1 MSISKRHITIIIALL
16 ILLPIV
22 ALLHL
27 FVGQINVG
35 SSDYISSLF
44 NYNSSDSYQII
55 AREIRIPRMFM
66 AIIAGAG
73 LSIAGLLM
81 QTLFNNPLAGPY
93 VLGISSGSSLFV
105 AFSIMTGIPF
115 FTSTLGITANA
126 LIGAFVFGMIILFFS
141 RFLRSQVS
149 LLLVGLM
156 LGSFTGA
163 LVSLIQTMSEADEL
177 KVFTLW
183 ALGSLQKVEF
193 EQILPIFAVFFTG
206 IILVAFTSK
215 SLNILVLG
223 EENARLL
230 GVNIKKA
237 RVFIIVLTALFA
249 GLITAFCGPIA
260 FVGLAVPN
268 LVRMIFKTQSHLTL
282 LISCALTGAIFILL
296 CDICIQLI
304 EPHFMIP
311 INVFTSIVGAPF
323 VVFIILKKLR

>member
-1 MSISKRHITIIIALL
+1 MSISKRHTIIILGLL
-16 ILLPIV
+16 ILLPIIAFV
-22 ALLHL
+22 HL
-27 FVGQINVG
+27 FSGQI
-35 SSDYISSLF
+35 SIDFSDYISSIF
-44 NYNSSDSYQII
+44 NYNSSDTYQVI
-55 AREIRIPRMFM
+55 AREIRIPRLIM

-93 VLGISSGSSLFV
+93 VLGINSGASLFV

-115 FTSTLGITANA
+115 FTSTMGITANA

-141 RFLRSQVS
+141 RFLRSQIS

-163 LVSLIQTMSEADEL
+163 LVSLTQTISEADEL

-193 EQILPIFAVFFTG
+193 EQLLPISLVFIIG
-206 IILVAFTSK
+206 IILVGFVSK

-223 EENARLL
+223 EDNARLL
-230 GVNIKKA
+230 GVNIK
-237 RVFIIVLTALFA
+237 RTRLFIIILTALFT

-260 FVGLAVPN
+260 FIGLAVPN
-268 LVRMIFKTQSHLTL
+268 LVRMVFKTQSHMTL
-282 LISCALTGAIFILL
+282 LISCSLTGAIFILL

-323 VVFIILKKLR
+323 VVFIILRKLR